1 MVVVGSVLRHVP
13 NIRVISASC
22 DRGLDGS
29 VSERYPKL
37 RHVELYLSSISL
49 LSSVCFLKKI
59 CSLRYRCGMFVSF
72 LDLLDRTACLFISS
86 FWVLSLKHIFKSNFS
101 FCLWVLKWDNF
112 FSGSEPESVKEEW
125 SAANSPVW
133 LQLLLS
139 TWYAI
144 ISHSEL
150 VCYFVIFLHQ
160 LRSPTLLSLPLPL
173 MVFLWG
179 SLTMPRPTKTFWI
192 TLIAY
197 TEV

>member
-1 MVVVGSVLRHVP
+1 MFP
-13 NIRVISASC
+13 
-22 DRGLDGS
+22 
-29 VSERYPKL
+29 
-37 RHVELYLSSISL
+37 L
-49 LSSVCFLKKI
+49 LHVCFFPEQH
-59 CSLRYRCGMFVSF
+59 CM
-72 LDLLDRTACLFISS
+72 CLTISS
-86 FWVLSLKHIFKSNFS
+86 SWVKIALFDRNVFNFCRWFWFFIRHP
-101 FCLWVLKWDNF
+101 FC
-112 FSGSEPESVKEEW
+112 SGSEPESVKEEW